1 MALPM
6 RMGVW
11 SSWSM
16 ARVLQQEVE
25 YYYYYYKTVT
35 SSQPKQRPWYTWI
48 PSLENYRAVYRLT
61 NLYWMSI
68 LNVHN
73 IISLSSKSLLCR
85 YIYYYPGTQPL
96 NSSSQHLTMLSILNN
111 IYIHSFN
118 QDTIIYVTLMNSVLV
133 SGIVKI
139 TQIFVT

>member
-35 SSQPKQRPWYTWI
+35 SSQPKQTNKLTVHGTPGSPAFPRSPALRTI
-48 PSLENYRAVYRLT
+48 GLT
-61 NLYWMSI
+61 NLYWM
-68 LNVHN
+68 
-73 IISLSSKSLLCR
+73 
-85 YIYYYPGTQPL
+85 
-96 NSSSQHLTMLSILNN
+96 SILNN